1 MQTIGRWRESLSRA
15 RNLGTSA
22 SVDPNSPPFPSS
34 PRLSRSHPHVDAHL
48 VEPVLAIVREVTA
61 REIMP
66 RYLKVAHSRKA
77 DGSLFTEAD
86 LATQDALK
94 SALSALVP
102 VPVLAEEMTQQEQA
116 LQWLE
121 GDAGLW
127 CVDPIDGTSN
137 FVNGLPYFAV
147 SVALMRQGRPVLG
160 VVYDPVADEAFH
172 AAHGCGAFLNGE
184 QLPIKTYVPVLE
196 NAMAGVDLKRLEPGL
211 ARSLA
216 TSPPY
221 MSQRNYGASTLEWCY
236 AAAGRFDVYL
246 HGGQRLW
253 DYAAGVL
260 IMAEAG
266 GCICSMD
273 YDDFW
278 AAPLWRRSVIAALD
292 PVLFEAW
299 KTWLRARAGD
309 SAESIG

>member
-1 MQTIGRWRESLSRA
+1 MA
-15 RNLGTSA
+15 RNLGTSTL
-22 SVDPNSPPFPSS
+22 VDPNSPPFPSS
-34 PRLSRSHPHVDAHL
+34 PRLSRSPPHVDAHL
-48 VEPVLAIVREVTA
+48 VEPVLAIVREVAA

-196 NAMAGVDLKRLEPGL
+196 NAMAGQSSPSSRRCADVLHGKRRFADARGPEHERARSSLEP
-211 ARSLA
+211 
-216 TSPPY
+216 
-221 MSQRNYGASTLEWCY
+221 
-236 AAAGRFDVYL
+236 AAHQGIDRFDT
-246 HGGQRLW
+246 
-253 DYAAGVL
+253 
-260 IMAEAG
+260 AEQALRKLF
-266 GCICSMD
+266 
-273 YDDFW
+273 DFGSG
-278 AAPLWRRSVIAALD
+278 L
-292 PVLFEAW
+292 
-299 KTWLRARAGD
+299 RAGD
-309 SAESIG
+309 ESREDR